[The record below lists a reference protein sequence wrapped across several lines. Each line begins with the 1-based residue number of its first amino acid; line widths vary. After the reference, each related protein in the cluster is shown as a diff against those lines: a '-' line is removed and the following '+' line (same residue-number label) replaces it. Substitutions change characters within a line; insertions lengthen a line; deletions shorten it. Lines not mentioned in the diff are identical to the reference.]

1 MKKKKIYQIE
11 LISDNGAVEVRYIP
25 YNLYSWQVFKSKENA
40 ENWAKENLTDYEKT
54 LKMVIL
60 DYEPEDIEDY
70 IFVEDCEY

>member
-1 MKKKKIYQIE
+1 METKKIYQIE
-11 LISDNGAVEVRYIP
+11 LILSNGAVERSIIP
-25 YNLYSWQVFKSKENA
+25 YNLYSWQVFKSRENA

-70 IFVEDCEY
+70 VFVEDCQ